1 MKLDVIAKDQDFAG
15 ISGFGQM
22 TDGVIGAGRF
32 TLRPVRKSDSGLF
45 AMYAGDRRVAEATR
59 SIPHPL
65 PPGAA
70 ARSTAGPMAS
80 VTSATSATTISIAPP
95 RR

>member
-45 AMYAGDRRVAEATR
+45 AMYAGDRRVAEATASLTSGEAALPR
-59 SIPHPL
+59 WAWAPH
-65 PPGAA
+65 
-70 ARSTAGPMAS
+70 
-80 VTSATSATTISIAPP
+80 TS
-95 RR
+95 